1 MASLFDPITIGPLT
15 LNNRIVMAPMSRSRA
30 GADGVPT
37 PLMATYYA
45 QRAGAGLIIGE
56 GTQPSIA
63 GRGYADT
70 PGLHAAAQ
78 VQGWRRVTDAVH
90 AAGGRI
96 FAQLQHV
103 GRIGDPDALPEGF
116 ELLAPSPVPAA
127 GHIYARDGKK
137 KDFVTPREMTVADI
151 VATAHEFAA
160 ASRNA
165 MEAGFDG
172 VELHAGA
179 GYLLHQFLATNA
191 NRRTDAYGGSVE
203 SRIRFLCEVTE
214 TVARAIGADRLGVRI
229 YPGST
234 INDIHENDTR
244 ALYTLLAHRLAP
256 MRLAYLHVREMRDR
270 ELTSHLRAAWPGLL
284 ILNARQTAEQASI
297 ASSAA
302 RVIEDGVAD
311 LVSFGRLFLANPDLP
326 RRLRAGGP
334 FNQPDPAT
342 FYGGGARGY
351 TDYPTLDATLV
362 ATPDLLETEIA

>member
-1 MASLFDPITIGPLT
+1 MASLFDPISIGALT

-70 PGLHAAAQ
+70 PGLHAPAQ
-78 VQGWRRVTDAVH
+78 VEGWRRVTDAVH

-103 GRIGDPDALPEGF
+103 GRIGDPDARPEGCA
-116 ELLAPSPVPAA
+116 LLAPSPVRAGGQLTTAA
-127 GHIYARDGKK
+127 GK
-137 KDFVTPREMTVADI
+137 KDFVTPREMTVSDI
-151 VATAHEFAA
+151 ATTVHEYAA
-160 ASRNA
+160 AALNA
-165 MEAGFDG
+165 MRAGFDG

-179 GYLLHQFLATNA
+179 GYLLHQFLAGNT

-203 SRIRFLCEVTE
+203 KRARFVYEVTE
-214 TVARAIGADRLGVRI
+214 AVASAIGADRLGVRI

-244 ALYTLLAHRLAP
+244 ALYTLLVHRLAR
-256 MRLAYLHVREMRDR
+256 MQLAYLHVREMGDR
-270 ELTSHLRAAWPGLL
+270 ELTLHLRTVWPGLL
-284 ILNARQTAEQASI
+284 ILNPRHTAEQPSI
-297 ASSAA
+297 TSAVA
-302 RVIEDGVAD
+302 RVIEDGTAD
-311 LVSFGRLFLANPDLP
+311 LVSLGRLFLANPDLP
-326 RRLRAGGP
+326 GRLRAGGP
-334 FNQPDPAT
+334 FNRPDPAT
-342 FYGGGARGY
+342 FYGGDARGY
-351 TDYPTLDATLV
+351 TDYPTLDAEPV
-362 ATPDLLETEIA
+362 AAPDAVETEIA